1 MSKPPSIAVDPIPA
15 TGMDEEESATGMDEE
30 ESATAID
37 EEEFEGVRVTL
48 VRINDPY

>member
-1 MSKPPSIAVDPIPA
+1 MSKPPSIAVDPKPA
-15 TGMDEEESATGMDEE
+15 TGMDEEESATDM
-30 ESATAID
+30 D

>member
-1 MSKPPSIAVDPIPA
+1 MSKPPSIAVDPKPA
-15 TGMDEEESATGMDEE
+15 TGMDEEESAT
-30 ESATAID
+30 ARD